1 MRLLRLLGS
10 EGDLT
15 SANALTLAKLVRVYN
30 SGNSDLVVTQKA
42 AGGSTLATVTVKSKD
57 IVFIAKAGTDTLE
70 GGAALKAVSVAFAD

>member
-30 SGNSDLVVTQKA
+30 SGNSDLLVTQKA

-70 GGAALKAVSVAFAD
+70 GGAALKAVSIAFAD

>member
-1 MRLLRLLGS
+1 MRLLRLTGS

-30 SGNSDLVVTQKA
+30 SGNSDLLVTQKA

-70 GGAALKAVSVAFAD
+70 GGAALKAVSIAFAD